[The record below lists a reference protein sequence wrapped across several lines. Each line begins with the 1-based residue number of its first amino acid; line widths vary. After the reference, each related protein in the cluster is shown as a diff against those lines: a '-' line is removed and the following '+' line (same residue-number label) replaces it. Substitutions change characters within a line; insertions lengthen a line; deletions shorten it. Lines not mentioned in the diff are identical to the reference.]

1 MSRSRSRTE
10 REFRQLDAII
20 RRLEQG
26 TERELA
32 TAYTNALIDTKRTLT
47 GYFERYSTGGRL
59 TYGDMLNYKRLQRL
73 EREIIEVLRQLA
85 NFTAR
90 QTRALAREAFQEAYY
105 RSLYI
110 IESLANIRVLYGIL
124 PKEAIEQAIQMP
136 LSGLTLNEILENR
149 RQEIIRSVRQGIT
162 QGLIQGSTYR
172 QMAER
177 LNQVFNFDYSK
188 SIRVV
193 RTETHRVQNHARDI
207 AFEEAKEKGL
217 KVRKVWVATLDG
229 MTRDAHQDLD
239 GQVADDEGYFHYRGM
254 TARYPGGWGD
264 PSMDINCRCT
274 IRSEIVGYEPQVR
287 MARENRY
294 ERGEM
299 ISHMTYEEWRRD
311 RNIR

>member
-1 MSRSRSRTE
+1 MSRSRTE
-10 REFRQLDAII
+10 REFRQLDMVI
-20 RRLEQG
+20 RQLENE
-26 TERELA
+26 TARELV
-32 TAYTNALIDTKRTLT
+32 TAYKESLKEVKQTLT
-47 GYFERYSTGGRL
+47 HYYERYSVQGRL
-59 TYGDMLNYKRLQRL
+59 TYEDMLNYKRLQRL
-73 EREIIEVLRQLA
+73 EREVIEVLRDLTG
-85 NFTAR
+85 FTTR

-105 RSLYI
+105 RSLYV

-149 RQEIIRSVRQGIT
+149 RQEIVRSVRQGIT

-188 SIRVV
+188 TIRVV

-229 MTRDAHQDLD
+229 ITRDAHQDLD
-239 GQVADDEGYFHYRGM
+239 GQVADDAGYFHYGGM
-254 TARYPGGWGD
+254 TARFPGGWGD

-274 IRSEIVGYEPQVR
+274 IRSEIVGYEYLKIFL
-287 MARENRY
+287 NRV
-294 ERGEM
+294 GGV
-299 ISHMTYEEWRRD
+299 HND
-311 RNIR
+311 G